1 MKTPTDHTIEK
12 PTTFHE
18 TVEVGWGL
26 NIYAE
31 TTFRESV
38 EVGEWL
44 NIYAPLHAPHLQE
57 VKENTYIN
65 TVF

>member
-1 MKTPTDHTIEK
+1 LKTPTDHTIKK

-18 TVEVGWGL
+18 TVEVREWL

-31 TTFRESV
+31 STFHESV

-44 NIYAPLHAPHLQE
+44 DIQTPLHAPHLKE